1 MSGMSFLRGQLPRYL
16 LSKYQLIWTVTFS
29 ALFSFVLILLSIPF
43 SNNVWFALGGSSAF
57 LFTIAFIVVSIAVVV
72 VSKVLMFHC
81 RNLEDFEV
89 WKYILWDLVEI
100 VLISLLYTFFTVQGD
115 KAGII
120 DTGERCIGDI
130 FLSALCF
137 TLVCLGIPYVISA
150 LYLSLADRNNTIRLM
165 NYSNVVSDAPVKP
178 YEEKRITLFDSSGVL
193 KFSIDSE
200 NLYYIESDDNY
211 IKIWYTDSAGEVKQ
225 YMLRCP
231 LKTVEESF
239 ADSDLVRCHRKYIVN
254 ITKVKILKAEK
265 EGYKISLGL
274 EGLDTIPISKTYEQ
288 NVLARFN
295 SL

>member
-1 MSGMSFLRGQLPRYL
+1 MSFLRGQLPRYL

-29 ALFSFVLILLSIPF
+29 ALFSLVMILLTIPF
-43 SNNVWFALGGSSAF
+43 SNNVWFALGASSAF

-72 VSKVLMFHC
+72 VSKVLMFNC
-81 RNLEDFEV
+81 RNKENFEV
-89 WKYILWDLVEI
+89 WKYIVWDFLEI
-100 VLISLLYTFFTVQGD
+100 VAISLLYTFFTVQGD
-115 KAGII
+115 SSGII
-120 DTGERCIGDI
+120 DTGSRGVGGI

-165 NYSNVVSDAPVKP
+165 NYSNVVSDTPVKP

-231 LKTVEESF
+231 LKTVEDSF

-274 EGLDTIPISKTYEQ
+274 DNCDTIPISKTYEQ

>member
-1 MSGMSFLRGQLPRYL
+1 MSFLRGQLPRYL

-29 ALFSFVLILLSIPF
+29 ALFSLVLILLTIPF
-43 SNNVWFALGGSSAF
+43 SHNVWFELGGSSAF
-57 LFTIAFIVVSIAVVV
+57 LFTIAFLVVSIALVV

-81 RNLEDFEV
+81 RNLERFEV
-89 WKYILWDLVEI
+89 WKYIVWDLLEI
-100 VLISLLYTFFTVQGD
+100 VAISLLYTFFTVQGD
-115 KAGII
+115 RSGII
-120 DTGERCIGDI
+120 DTEDTGIWNI

-165 NYSNVVSDAPVKP
+165 NYSNVVSDTPVKP
-178 YEEKRITLFDSSGVL
+178 YEEKRITLFDNNGVL

-211 IKIWYTDSAGEVKQ
+211 IKVWYTDSAGEVKQ

-231 LKTVEESF
+231 LKTVEDSF
-239 ADSDLVRCHRKYIVN
+239 AGSDLVRCHRKYIVN
-254 ITKVKILKAEK
+254 ITKVKILKAER

-274 EGLDTIPISKTYEQ
+274 DNFDTIPISKTYEQ

-295 SL
+295 SQ

>member
-1 MSGMSFLRGQLPRYL
+1 MSFLKEQLPRYL
-16 LSKYQLIWTVTFS
+16 LSKYQLIWTVAFS
-29 ALFSFVLILLSIPF
+29 ALFSLVLIFLTIPF
-43 SNNVWFALGGSSAF
+43 STNVWFALGGSSAF
-57 LFTIAFIVVSIAVVV
+57 LFTIAFIVVSLAVVV
-72 VSKVLMFHC
+72 ISKVLMFNC
-81 RNLEDFEV
+81 RNRENFEI
-89 WKYILWDLVEI
+89 WKYIVWDLLEI
-100 VLISLLYTFFTVQGD
+100 VFISLLYTFFTVQGD
-115 KAGII
+115 GSGII
-120 DTGERCIGDI
+120 DIGDRGSWNI

-137 TLVCLGIPYVISA
+137 TLVCLGVPYVISA

-165 NYSNVVSDAPVKP
+165 NFSNVVGDTPLKP

-211 IKIWYTDSAGEVKQ
+211 IKIWYTDSNGEVKQ

-231 LKTVEESF
+231 LKTVEDSF

-274 EGLDTIPISKTYEQ
+274 DNSDTIPISKTYEQ

>member
-1 MSGMSFLRGQLPRYL
+1 MSFLRGQLPRYL

-43 SNNVWFALGGSSAF
+43 SHNVWFALGGSSAF

-81 RNLEDFEV
+81 RNLENFEV
-89 WKYILWDLVEI
+89 WEYILWDLLEI
-100 VLISLLYTFFTVQGD
+100 VVISLLYTFFTVQGD
-115 KAGII
+115 KSGII
-120 DTGERCIGDI
+120 DTGSRCIGDI

-165 NYSNVVSDAPVKP
+165 NYSNVVSDTPVKP

-231 LKTVEESF
+231 LKTVEDSF
-239 ADSDLVRCHRKYIVN
+239 AGSDLVRCHRKYIVN
-254 ITKVKILKAEK
+254 ITKVRILKAEK

-274 EGLDTIPISKTYEQ
+274 EGSDTIPISKTYEQ

>member
-1 MSGMSFLRGQLPRYL
+1 MSFLRGQLPRYL

-29 ALFSFVLILLSIPF
+29 ALFSLVMILLTIPF
-43 SNNVWFALGGSSAF
+43 SNNVWFALGASSAF

-72 VSKVLMFHC
+72 VSKVLMFNC
-81 RNLEDFEV
+81 RNKENFEV
-89 WKYILWDLVEI
+89 WKYIVWDLLEI
-100 VLISLLYTFFTVQGD
+100 VAISLLYTFFTVQGD
-115 KAGII
+115 SSGII
-120 DTGERCIGDI
+120 DTGSRGVGGI

-165 NYSNVVSDAPVKP
+165 NYSNVVSDTPVKP

-231 LKTVEESF
+231 LKTVEDSF

-274 EGLDTIPISKTYEQ
+274 DNSDTIPISKTYEQ